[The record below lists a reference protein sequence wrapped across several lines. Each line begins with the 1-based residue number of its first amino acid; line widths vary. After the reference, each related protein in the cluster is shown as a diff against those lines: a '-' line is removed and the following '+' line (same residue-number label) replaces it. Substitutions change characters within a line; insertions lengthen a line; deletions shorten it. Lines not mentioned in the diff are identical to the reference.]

1 MAEPHRSL
9 FGGLLHILLSL
20 SLAVLLCKS
29 CLLRSLEA
37 GDWTVG
43 VHDEILVI
51 GHLAV
56 VDLYACLQ

>member
-43 VHDEILVI
+43 VRDEILVI

-56 VDLYACLQ
+56 VDFYACLQ